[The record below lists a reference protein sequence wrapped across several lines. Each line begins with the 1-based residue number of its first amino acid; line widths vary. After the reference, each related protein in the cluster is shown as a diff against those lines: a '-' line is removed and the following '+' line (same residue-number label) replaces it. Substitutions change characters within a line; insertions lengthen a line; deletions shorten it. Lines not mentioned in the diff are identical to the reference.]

1 MAIVGEARFRLAGG
15 AFGQTLRAV
24 FKALLKSVLP
34 ASTYDAL
41 VRRYR
46 GWLATRAY
54 RRAGLVSNK
63 LAARYG
69 MEVREGP
76 FKGMKLRLD
85 AIGSAPSPKI
95 IGSYEA
101 EVHPAVAAIM
111 ERRYDRVLNIGC
123 AEGFYAVGL
132 ARGLPGVKVWAFD
145 IDPAAHAATTA
156 LAALNGV
163 SQQVRVEGECTH
175 ARLDELCTPDTIIIC
190 DIEGA
195 ELTLLD
201 PVRAPGLL
209 RADILVEIHPSE
221 TGERPVELLGAR
233 FAATHECVVI
243 STEPRLPS
251 DYAWLGE
258 GLTRSE
264 VELALC
270 EFRPPM
276 HWGFYRRRR

>member
-1 MAIVGEARFRLAGG
+1 M
-15 AFGQTLRAV
+15 
-24 FKALLKSVLP
+24 
-34 ASTYDAL
+34 
-41 VRRYR
+41 R
-46 GWLATRAY
+46 G
-54 RRAGLVSNK
+54 
-63 LAARYG
+63 
-69 MEVREGP
+69 GP

-95 IGSYEA
+95 IGSYES
-101 EVHPAVAAIM
+101 ELHPAVAAIM
-111 ERRYDRVLNIGC
+111 AGRYTRVLNIGC
-123 AEGFYAVGL
+123 AEGYYAVGL
-132 ARGLPGVKVWAFD
+132 ARGLPGVEVWAFD
-145 IDPAAHAATTA
+145 IDPAAHAATAA

-163 SQQVRVEGECTH
+163 SPQVRLEGECTP
-175 ARLDELCTPDTIIIC
+175 ARLYELCTTETIIVC

-195 ELTLLD
+195 ELALLD

-221 TGERPVELLGAR
+221 TGERPVELLGSR
-233 FAATHECVVI
+233 FAATHECAVI
-243 STEPRLPS
+243 ATEPRLPS
-251 DYAWLGE
+251 DYPWLGE